1 MESTKTRLEDIN
13 VITSWPDE
21 RGTSWKTPTRI
32 AYVAENK
39 ELSSN
44 QWGFSVTPRM
54 KSYSW
59 TKLLLDKNTPL
70 TKFDDNSLRDLYGD
84 GLLNLPRGKTAQK
97 VVEDYLRYL
106 YRHLMHT
113 LEKQLGQA
121 VLKSTPIECY
131 LTMPAIW
138 SDQAQMATREAA
150 KAAGFASRPGDTLAM
165 IAEPEAAA
173 IAAMKPNAGP
183 DAISLLKVICLLR
196 YVAFS

>member
-1 MESTKTRLEDIN
+1 
-13 VITSWPDE
+13 
-21 RGTSWKTPTRI
+21 
-32 AYVAENK
+32 
-39 ELSSN
+39 
-44 QWGFSVTPRM
+44 M